1 MDNLVFLMMRGMLQS
16 KLQAM
21 GIPTD
26 WVNFRNVDDVNQF
39 AKTLLPQLLKNN
51 PQAKEMIKSNMWDF
65 LTKEQKEEIV
75 KIVDSI

>member
-21 GIPTD
+21 WIPTD

-51 PQAKEMIKSNMWDF
+51 PQAKEMIKNNMWDF

>member
-16 KLQAM
+16 KLQQM
-21 GIPTD
+21 WIPTD

>member
-1 MDNLVFLMMRGMLQS
+1 MDNLVFFMMRGMLQS
-16 KLQAM
+16 KLQQM
-21 GIPTD
+21 GIPTQ

-39 AKTLLPQLLKNN
+39 AKTILPQLLKNN

>member
-1 MDNLVFLMMRGMLQS
+1 MDNLVFFMMRGMLQS
-16 KLQAM
+16 KLQQM

>member
-16 KLQAM
+16 KLQQM

-51 PQAKEMIKSNMWDF
+51 PQAKEMIKNNMWDF